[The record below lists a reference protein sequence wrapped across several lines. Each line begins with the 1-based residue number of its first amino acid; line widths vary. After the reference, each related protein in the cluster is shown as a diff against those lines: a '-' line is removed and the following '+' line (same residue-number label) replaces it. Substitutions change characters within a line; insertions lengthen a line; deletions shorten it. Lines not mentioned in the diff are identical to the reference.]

1 MSVFRELGVIS
12 QDEDQKKVPQIEG
25 LELEKL
31 AESFN
36 KSSYAT
42 NGIEVETL
50 VRPDKYKNLK
60 IYNKKGFDSSLKLA
74 LKDIESKYGEV
85 EVRKVSEPNLIS
97 LGETTAKIRLKFKDD
112 SISDEIN
119 VKVKVKELPLYHF
132 APYSARMKKSYGE
145 NDEIDLD
152 KLIAN
157 LYVPGVSDNGEYL
170 DDDTKYEELKYVEY
184 ENFKYFNLKIVKK
197 GTTTE
202 VPNKTKIKDIM
213 TADKKI
219 QLEAYCEKIYTTEFS
234 NRQFIKGLSVK

>member
-1 MSVFRELGVIS
+1 
-12 QDEDQKKVPQIEG
+12 
-25 LELEKL
+25 
-31 AESFN
+31 
-36 KSSYAT
+36 
-42 NGIEVETL
+42 
-50 VRPDKYKNLK
+50 
-60 IYNKKGFDSSLKLA
+60 
-74 LKDIESKYGEV
+74 
-85 EVRKVSEPNLIS
+85 
-97 LGETTAKIRLKFKDD
+97 
-112 SISDEIN
+112 
-119 VKVKVKELPLYHF
+119 
-132 APYSARMKKSYGE
+132 MKKSYGE